1 MGIAQPDLGGARRVS
16 FQDPIPGG
24 PKMGSHRLAAP
35 HAFIPLLAQNGD
47 RIRLDLDIS
56 SILTYIVIG
65 LIVGVLARLLV
76 PGRTSMSLLA
86 TIVIGV
92 IGAVIGGWLAGAIF
106 EETKG
111 VDWIA
116 SILVA
121 LVLVLLVRRASPRR
135 PFWSRR

>member
-1 MGIAQPDLGGARRVS
+1 
-16 FQDPIPGG
+16 
-24 PKMGSHRLAAP
+24 MGSHRLAAT
-35 HAFIPLLAQNGD
+35 HAFVPLLAQNGD

-65 LIVGVLARLLV
+65 LIVGVVARLLV

-86 TIVIGV
+86 TMVIGV
-92 IGAVIGGWLAGAIF
+92 IGAVIGGWLAGAVF
-106 EETKG
+106 EETEG

-121 LVLVLLVRRASPRR
+121 LVLVLLVRRGSRR
-135 PFWSRR
+135 RTLWSRR

>member
-1 MGIAQPDLGGARRVS
+1 MGIAEPDSGGPGEVPS
-16 FQDPIPGG
+16 QDPIHGG
-24 PKMGSHRLAAP
+24 PKMDSHRLAAP
-35 HAFIPLLAQNGD
+35 HAFIPLLAQGGD
-47 RIRLDLDIS
+47 RIRFDLDIS

-65 LIVGVLARLLV
+65 LIVGVVARLLV

-86 TIVIGV
+86 TLVIGV
-92 IGAVIGGWLAGAIF
+92 IGAIIGGWLAGAVF

-121 LVLVLLVRRASPRR
+121 LVLVLLVQRGSRRRT
-135 PFWSRR
+135 FWSRR

>member
-1 MGIAQPDLGGARRVS
+1 
-16 FQDPIPGG
+16 
-24 PKMGSHRLAAP
+24 MGSHRLAAP

-76 PGRTSMSLLA
+76 PGRTSMSPLA

-92 IGAVIGGWLAGAIF
+92 IGAVIGGWLAGAVF

>member
-1 MGIAQPDLGGARRVS
+1 MGA
-16 FQDPIPGG
+16 
-24 PKMGSHRLAAP
+24 HRHAALHAVAPVLAA
-35 HAFIPLLAQNGD
+35 NGD

-56 SILTYIVIG
+56 SLLGYILIG
-65 LIVGVLARLLV
+65 LVVGLVARLLV
-76 PGRTSMSLLA
+76 PGRTSIGLLA

-92 IGAVIGGWLAGAIF
+92 IGAVIGGWLAGAVF

-121 LVLVLLVRRASPRR
+121 VVLVLLLQAG
-135 PFWSRR
+135 SRRSTIWGRR

>member
-1 MGIAQPDLGGARRVS
+1 
-16 FQDPIPGG
+16 
-24 PKMGSHRLAAP
+24 
-35 HAFIPLLAQNGD
+35 
-47 RIRLDLDIS
+47 
-56 SILTYIVIG
+56 
-65 LIVGVLARLLV
+65 VLARLLV

-92 IGAVIGGWLAGAIF
+92 IGAVIGGWLAGAVF